1 MDDLSKVVGYSKFC
15 NVNSTE
21 NKSVIPEDVQ
31 FGYIVFALIV
41 AILGILGNSSIAI
54 LFLKKKRLA
63 HFYHLMVVLSA
74 YDNLS
79 IILNLLL
86 FIIPNLI
93 KSEENIHQMI
103 EIENSL
109 IPIGYPILETAL
121 TSSIYFTLAITI
133 ERYLIV
139 CHPFYAFNRDWPFL
153 TYMLPISLFS
163 VLYNIPRYYEF
174 QTLECH
180 NGEIDTSNVCSN
192 ETNLWRRSFV
202 NENHNCSLQKNMLT
216 FSSLGCSKNYFV
228 IYKIALDSILRWI
241 VPFFLLIVL
250 NGITLKKIHKSL
262 PQLVIKRKPTLIKRL
277 SMIETKEEIPVKR
290 RMALTETQKEDIK
303 LSVANMVM
311 VCIFIVCF
319 SMIWIPRLYEYVH
332 KSETD
337 LCKMR
342 RSIIIGYFFTTLNS
356 SLKCYVYF
364 LLRCNAISYFKFSY
378 FSKYASVKKFSTAI
392 TMHEIYDQ

>member
-1 MDDLSKVVGYSKFC
+1 MNDLSKVVGYSKFC

-21 NKSVIPEDVQ
+21 NKTVISEELQ

-54 LFLKKKRLA
+54 LFLKKRRLA
-63 HFYHLMVVLSA
+63 HFYHLMVVLST

-79 IILNLLL
+79 IVLNLLL

-93 KSEENIHQMI
+93 KSEENIHQII
-103 EIENSL
+103 ETENSL

-139 CHPFYAFNRDWPFL
+139 CHPFYAFNREWPFL

-174 QTLECH
+174 QTLECYD
-180 NGEIDTSNVCSN
+180 GEVDTSNICSN

-216 FSSLGCSKNYFV
+216 FNSLGCSKNYFV

-241 VPFFLLIVL
+241 VPFSLLIVL

-262 PQLVIKRKPTLIKRL
+262 PKLVIKRKPTMIKRL
-277 SMIETKEEIPVKR
+277 SMIETKEEIPVMR

-332 KSETD
+332 KSDTD

-364 LLRCNAISYFKFSY
+364 LLRCNPIFNFKFLY
-378 FSKYASVKKFSTAI
+378 FSKYSSVKKFSTAI
-392 TMHEIYDQ
+392 TMHEMYD

>member
-1 MDDLSKVVGYSKFC
+1 M
-15 NVNSTE
+15 
-21 NKSVIPEDVQ
+21 
-31 FGYIVFALIV
+31 
-41 AILGILGNSSIAI
+41 
-54 LFLKKKRLA
+54 
-63 HFYHLMVVLSA
+63 
-74 YDNLS
+74 
-79 IILNLLL
+79 
-86 FIIPNLI
+86 
-93 KSEENIHQMI
+93 
-103 EIENSL
+103 
-109 IPIGYPILETAL
+109 
-121 TSSIYFTLAITI
+121 
-133 ERYLIV
+133 
-139 CHPFYAFNRDWPFL
+139 
-153 TYMLPISLFS
+153 
-163 VLYNIPRYYEF
+163 
-174 QTLECH
+174 
-180 NGEIDTSNVCSN
+180 
-192 ETNLWRRSFV
+192 
-202 NENHNCSLQKNMLT
+202 NENHNCSVQKNMLT
-216 FSSLGCSKNYFV
+216 FSNLGCSKNYFV

-241 VPFFLLIVL
+241 APFFLLIVL

-364 LLRCNAISYFKFSY
+364 LLRCNAISYFKFTY

-392 TMHEIYDQ
+392 TMHEMYDQ

>member
-1 MDDLSKVVGYSKFC
+1 MNDLSKVVGYSKFC

-21 NKSVIPEDVQ
+21 NKTVISEELQ

-54 LFLKKKRLA
+54 LFLKKRRLA
-63 HFYHLMVVLSA
+63 HFYHLMVVLST

-79 IILNLLL
+79 IVLNLLL

-93 KSEENIHQMI
+93 KSEENIHQII
-103 EIENSL
+103 ETENSL

-139 CHPFYAFNRDWPFL
+139 CHPFYAFNREWPFL

-174 QTLECH
+174 QTLECYD
-180 NGEIDTSNVCSN
+180 GEVDTSNICSN

-216 FSSLGCSKNYFV
+216 FNSLGCSKNYFV

-241 VPFFLLIVL
+241 VPFSLLIVL

-262 PQLVIKRKPTLIKRL
+262 PKLVIKRKPTMIKRL
-277 SMIETKEEIPVKR
+277 SMIETKEEIPVMR

-332 KSETD
+332 KSDTD

-364 LLRCNAISYFKFSY
+364 LLRCNPIFNFKFLY
-378 FSKYASVKKFSTAI
+378 FSKYASVKKFSTAM
-392 TMHEIYDQ
+392 TMHEMYD